1 MSVYQTFF
9 DGLALGFI
17 LGFLAFYLFY
27 RLRGLRLQKP
37 KNDIDVLV
45 DDIKRYY
52 QHVAERRRR
61 DFD

>member
-1 MSVYQTFF
+1 MSAYQTFI

-17 LGFLAFYLFY
+17 LGFLAFYLLY
-27 RLRGLRLQKP
+27 RLKAYRSQKSES
-37 KNDIDVLV
+37 DIDILV

-52 QHVAERRRR
+52 QHVSERKRR